1 MPAGHKR
8 SRKQQVVQ
16 GIGREQK
23 LTAAREQLDA
33 LLRRE
38 PVSNALGA
46 APIAPIAPDDAV
58 FGSDAN
64 MGDWTDMEEPPFP
77 PSVPSPPPKP
87 SESVAQRLNDA
98 WNRLLLQLETPWLQ
112 YYECTHGKPRN
123 IIPAD
128 IQHKCTA
135 SCETSTVSKVKCL
148 YPTLI
153 SYPSA
158 PSPQLSPSWNL
169 TSSAAQWSFTS
180 VHTSDGLII
189 CTFANFVATFAG
201 SGFY

>member
-8 SRKQQVVQ
+8 SVRANQHAAKSGPGPHFKSPLKGHDKRKQQVVQ

-46 APIAPIAPDDAV
+46 APIAPIAPIAPDDAV
-58 FGSDAN
+58 FGSDTN

-87 SESVAQRLNDA
+87 SESVA
-98 WNRLLLQLETPWLQ
+98 
-112 YYECTHGKPRN
+112 
-123 IIPAD
+123 
-128 IQHKCTA
+128 
-135 SCETSTVSKVKCL
+135 
-148 YPTLI
+148 
-153 SYPSA
+153 
-158 PSPQLSPSWNL
+158 
-169 TSSAAQWSFTS
+169 
-180 VHTSDGLII
+180 
-189 CTFANFVATFAG
+189 
-201 SGFY
+201 